1 MNKHILKCIS
11 NYDMKVEGSVAYGQ
25 IDGYE
30 VNVLE
35 NKFGIGP
42 IFLFSTYLTKEQ
54 KNIFVQNLLAK
65 KIKLLQVASFDFG
78 VMVVIGA
85 MLASGFEKK
94 FDEVMPLIL
103 AELAAL
109 NAPKA
114 DICPSTGYPLE
125 GEETTLITLPDT
137 KAKIRITSKA
147 VESVNA
153 QISKENEDFKNAP
166 NNYMKGFLGVFIGGL
181 VGVAIAVI
189 LSLLGFISFW
199 SPFVSILLGT
209 YLYKKFGGKPNA
221 VMIVMSFVTTL
232 VMIVGYFFLIY
243 TASATALCQEAEIAK
258 KGIDALGYC
267 IENAEGFGRGFTLDL
282 ILSALFTVIAAGVSI
297 FSLIQQIR
305 RPKNIK

>member
-1 MNKHILKCIS
+1 MNKHILECIS
-11 NYDMKVEGSVAYGQ
+11 NYDMKVEGSLAYGQ

-65 KIKLLQVASFDFG
+65 KIKLFQVASFDFG

-85 MLASGFEKK
+85 MTASGFEKK

-125 GEETTLITLPDT
+125 GEETTLITIPET

-166 NNYMKGFLGVFIGGL
+166 NNYMKGFLGVFLGGL

-221 VMIVMSFVTTL
+221 VMIV
-232 VMIVGYFFLIY
+232 GYFFLFY

-267 IENAEGFGRGFTLDL
+267 IENVEGFGRGLTLDL

-297 FSLIQQIR
+297 FSLIQQIK